1 MRRVLVYVLGA
12 VLVISL
18 VAGCGNSSSYTPPT
32 SKAPGPAESGE
43 TYEKLRI
50 KVSTSG
56 TDLGVDSLAAV
67 KFAELVKE
75 ASGGNIEVTVYPNCQ
90 LSGGSMPMN
99 VELLAQGGHYE
110 MAVLSASVLSNLDE
124 RFLSMS
130 VPFTFANYEEV
141 NEKLDGTGGEWLS
154 RMLDSK
160 GLVYLSGMHNGLK
173 QITNSKR
180 EIRTPEDIRGLKIR
194 IPGGEVGMMTFKA
207 FGADPVAMSWSEVFT
222 ALQQGTIDGHENSY
236 QTIDSANIYEVQK
249 YLTEWNY
256 SYDGYFFIANKKFWD
271 GLNDR
276 TKVLLQDKAVE
287 AAQWGRDYLEDGEEN
302 LKKKFKDAGMVI
314 TELSAEELQAF
325 VDVVKPVQE
334 YFIDKFG
341 AEACSAWG
349 LEK

>member
-1 MRRVLVYVLGA
+1 MRRVL
-12 VLVISL
+12 ISL
-18 VAGCGNSSSYTPPT
+18 LVFAMIISVVGGCRNQGPSTPPSSGT
-32 SKAPGPAESGE
+32 NESGE
-43 TYEKLRI
+43 TYQKLKI
-50 KVSTSG
+50 KLSTSG

-67 KFAELVKE
+67 KFTELVKE
-75 ASGGNIEVTVYPNCQ
+75 ASGGNIEVTVFPNCQ

-124 RFLSMS
+124 RFLAMS

-154 RMLDSK
+154 RMLDAK

-180 EIRTPEDIRGLKIR
+180 EIRKPEDIRGLKIR

-271 GLNDR
+271 SLNDR

-287 AAQWGRDYLEDGEEN
+287 AAQWGREYLEDGEEN

-314 TELSAEELQAF
+314 TELSPEELQAF
-325 VDVVKPVQE
+325 IDVVKPVQE

-341 AEACSAWG
+341 EEACSAWG